1 MLEKLTILGYS
12 DEKLTQN
19 VGQYVVQI
27 NPEKYA
33 QQYSTQMA
41 CKPTLNTG
49 GVTNKFVVQ
58 KPQDLSLEFY
68 IDATGVVDAARAN
81 GPGGTGRNANTIV
94 QDEIDKFKKVV
105 YSYNGS
111 IHSPNYLRV
120 LWGKLIFDCRLDSMD
135 IEYLLFTP
143 AGVPLRAK
151 LNTKFTQYNS
161 PQKLELSARKNSPD
175 LTHCRTVVA
184 GDTLPLLCFQ
194 IYQESKYYVE
204 VARING
210 LDDFRNLEPG
220 RQILFPPLGD

>member
-1 MLEKLTILGYS
+1 MLEKLTIAGYS
-12 DEKLTQN
+12 DENLTQSS
-19 VGQYVVQI
+19 GQYVVQI

-33 QQYSTQMA
+33 QQYTTQMA
-41 CKPTLNTG
+41 CKPTLNTA

-58 KPQDLSLEFY
+58 KPQDLALEFY
-68 IDATGVVDAARAN
+68 IDATGVVDAAN
-81 GPGGTGRNANTIV
+81 GSTGAATVV
-94 QDEIDKFKKVV
+94 QDELDKFQKVV
-105 YSYNGS
+105 YSYNGT

-151 LNTKFTQYNS
+151 LNTKFVQFIS
-161 PQKLELSARKNSPD
+161 PQKLQLSARKSSPD
-175 LTHCRTVVA
+175 LTHSRTVVA

-194 IYQESKYYVE
+194 IYQDSKYYVE

-220 RQILFPPLGD
+220 RQIFFPPLGD

>member
-1 MLEKLTILGYS
+1 MLEKLTIIGYS
-12 DEKLTQN
+12 DDQLTAN

-33 QQYSTQMA
+33 QQYSTKMA

-58 KPQDLSLEFY
+58 EPQDLALEFY
-68 IDATGVVDAARAN
+68 IDATGVVDAAN
-81 GPGGTGRNANTIV
+81 GSSSATVV
-94 QDEIDKFKKVV
+94 QDELDKFMKVV
-105 YSYNGS
+105 YSYNGT

-120 LWGKLIFDCRLDSMD
+120 LWGKLTFDCRLDSMD

-161 PQKLELSARKNSPD
+161 PQNLELTARKSSPD
-175 LTHCRTVVA
+175 LTHSRTVVA

-194 IYQESKYYVE
+194 IYKECKYYVE

-210 LDDFRNLEPG
+210 LNDFRNLEPG
-220 RQILFPPLGD
+220 RQIFFPPLGD